1 MAVEVYKEEE
11 RDNEACSME
20 GTQVQTTAQENEGNK
35 RGMAFRFKDQPRIFF
50 MTMSGGVKN
59 PSGYILFFDSKQQD
73 ETYVLIPFAL
83 KSGSVKMMS
92 AQTFTLPQP

>member
-1 MAVEVYKEEE
+1 
-11 RDNEACSME
+11 
-20 GTQVQTTAQENEGNK
+20 
-35 RGMAFRFKDQPRIFF
+35 
-50 MTMSGGVKN
+50 MSGGVKN